1 MNTRNFSVTI
11 AVAALAGMLA
21 IPNALQIAAQAPAR
35 DAAQPAFPVFDVA
48 SVKANT
54 SGDPGAS
61 FGGRPGG
68 QVVVR
73 NNTLRNIIRN
83 AYGLQD
89 FQIVGGPEWINS
101 DRFDIV
107 AKAAD
112 DAPPAQ
118 MLLMVRALLADR
130 FKLAVH
136 TETREIPIYALVMA
150 RSDGR
155 PGPQLRPAAVDC
167 AAIFAAARGRGAP
180 PPAPAPPGDRPTC
193 GMRTVPGRMM
203 AGGYALPDV
212 ARNLSNFT
220 GRMVV
225 DKTGLTG
232 TFDLDLTWTPDQIPQ
247 GPVPPGAPAID
258 ANGPSIFTAVQEQ
271 LGLKL
276 DSQRGPVEVLVI
288 DRAEQ
293 PTAD

>member
-1 MNTRNFSVTI
+1 MNTHKIGVTI

-21 IPNALQIAAQAPAR
+21 IPNALRIAAQAPAR
-35 DAAQPAFPVFDVA
+35 DAAQSALPVFDVA
-48 SVKANT
+48 SVTPNK
-54 SGDPGAS
+54 SGDPGGS

-68 QVVVR
+68 QVIVR
-73 NNTLRNIIRN
+73 NNTLRNMIRN
-83 AYGLQD
+83 AYGLQE
-89 FQIVGGPEWINS
+89 FQIVGGPEWINA

-112 DAPPAQ
+112 NAPPTQ
-118 MLLMVRALLADR
+118 VLLMVRSLLADR

-136 TETREIPIYALVMA
+136 TETREIPVYALVMA

-167 AAIFAAARGRGAP
+167 AALAAARGRGAP
-180 PPAPAPPGDRPTC
+180 APAPAPPGERPTC

-203 AGGYALPDV
+203 AGGYALTDV
-212 ARNLSNFT
+212 ARNLSPFT
-220 GRMVV
+220 GRIVV
-225 DKTGLTG
+225 DKTGLNG
-232 TFDLDLTWTPDQIPQ
+232 TFDLDLAWTPDQIPT
-247 GPVPPGAPAID
+247 GPLPPGAQTID
-258 ANGPSIFTAVQEQ
+258 PNGPSLFTAVQEQ

-293 PTAD
+293 PTVD